1 MERKDIPLQDTIPDK
16 LVTRPLSNAGPA
28 SSQRARKSASAGGLA
43 RAYITWLLT
52 SCLNIPNHYPNSQDL
67 SLPQ

>member
-28 SSQRARKSASAGGLA
+28 SSQRARKSASAGRLAKGLHHLVINKLSE
-43 RAYITWLLT
+43 Y
-52 SCLNIPNHYPNSQDL
+52 SQSL
-67 SLPQ
+67 S